1 LISLF
6 NNWFDLFNT
15 QHKFD
20 GGVPSFGLD
29 EVNQY
34 ELLNKMT
41 SFIQEMRVHGKKT
54 LLPFQKGQYMKYLM
68 FLKIIT

>member
-20 GGVPSFGLD
+20 GGVPSFRLD

-54 LLPFQKGQYMKYLM
+54 LLPFQKSQYKKYFM
-68 FLKIIT
+68 FLKMST